1 MRTSES
7 VTLETIGVIHS
18 SHRERAG
25 VPIQPRFAEG
35 SEGSVEVFPKWIEAL
50 KDIDGFERIW
60 IIYVLDR
67 ASPFQPHVVPFR
79 DVVEHGVLA
88 TRSPPRP
95 NPIGM
100 STVRLLGVEGGVLRV
115 ADVDVLDGTPLLDI
129 KPYVPV
135 FDSYPDA
142 RAGWVDA
149 NRSKRVQ
156 ADDRFD
162 GETR

>member
-1 MRTSES
+1 MRSSES
-7 VTLETIGVIHS
+7 VTLQTIGVIHS
-18 SHRERAG
+18 SHHERAG
-25 VPIQPRFAEG
+25 VPIQPRYAGG
-35 SEGSVEVFPKWIEAL
+35 SEGTVEVFPEWVDAL
-50 KDIDGFERIW
+50 ADIDGFERIW

-67 ASPFQPHVVPFR
+67 ASAFQARVVPFR

-100 STVRLLGVEGGVLRV
+100 STVRLLGVDGGVLRV
-115 ADVDVLDGTPLLDI
+115 ADVDVMDGTPLLDI

-149 NRSKRVQ
+149 NRSERQ
-156 ADDRFD
+156 HADERFD
-162 GETR
+162 DDA